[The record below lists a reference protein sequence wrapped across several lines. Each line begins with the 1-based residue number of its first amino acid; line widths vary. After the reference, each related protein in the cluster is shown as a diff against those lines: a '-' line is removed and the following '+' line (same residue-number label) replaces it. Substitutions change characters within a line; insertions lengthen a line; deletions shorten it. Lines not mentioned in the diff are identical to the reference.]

1 LQTKSPPRKRQYIST
16 VKSFVAHFATHLD
29 EDNVPFA
36 VDFHGAVTTRK
47 ESRTRSEVEQT
58 LPGLVLPS
66 EFQEDPRF
74 QFEGPVL
81 EGVVYQP
88 MQDENMADNGIDA
101 LIDALSPQTSPSEG
115 HRECRKKE
123 RPPRCSTRVRL
134 QPLLY
139 QSEDVEREEKEKN
152 AKQ

>member
-1 LQTKSPPRKRQYIST
+1 M
-16 VKSFVAHFATHLD
+16 
-29 EDNVPFA
+29 
-36 VDFHGAVTTRK
+36 TTRK

-81 EGVVYQP
+81 EGIVYQP

-101 LIDALSPQTSPSEG
+101 LVDALSPQTSPSE
-115 HRECRKKE
+115 
-123 RPPRCSTRVRL
+123 
-134 QPLLY
+134 
-139 QSEDVEREEKEKN
+139 
-152 AKQ
+152 

>member
-1 LQTKSPPRKRQYIST
+1 M
-16 VKSFVAHFATHLD
+16 
-29 EDNVPFA
+29 
-36 VDFHGAVTTRK
+36 TTRK
-47 ESRTRSEVEQT
+47 EPRTGSEVQST

-88 MQDENMADNGIDA
+88 MHDENMADNGIEA
-101 LIDALSPQTSPSEG
+101 LIDAMSPQTSPSEG
-115 HRECRKKE
+115 HGGCRKKD
-123 RPPRCSTRVRL
+123 RQPRRSTRVRL

-139 QSEDVEREEKEKN
+139 QSEEVECEEKEKN
-152 AKQ
+152 AKH

>member
-1 LQTKSPPRKRQYIST
+1 MDTIVAPQSNKALTTRSRQELQTQSPPRKRQNTSN
-16 VKSFVAHFATHLD
+16 VESFVAHFATNLD

-36 VDFHGAVTTRK
+36 VDFQRALTTRK
-47 ESRTRSEVEQT
+47 ESRTGSEVQST

-88 MQDENMADNGIDA
+88 MQDENMADNGMEA
-101 LIDALSPQTSPSEG
+101 LIDAMSPQTSPSEG
-115 HRECRKKE
+115 HGGCRKKD
-123 RPPRCSTRVRL
+123 RQPRHSTG
-134 QPLLY
+134 
-139 QSEDVEREEKEKN
+139 
-152 AKQ
+152 